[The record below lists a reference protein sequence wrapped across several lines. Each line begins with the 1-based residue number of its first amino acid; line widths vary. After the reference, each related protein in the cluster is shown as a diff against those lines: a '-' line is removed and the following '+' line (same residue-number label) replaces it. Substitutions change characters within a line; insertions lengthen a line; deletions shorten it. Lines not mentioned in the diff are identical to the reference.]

1 MPRGANKDSYADGK
15 IYRLVATGTDQVY
28 IGSTCGTLKQRHWH
42 HNYTAAHPESQKQTM
57 ACKLYEEGR
66 TVAIELIEAFPC
78 ESRDQLL
85 ARERHWLENT
95 PTAINRNTPG
105 GLGWKAARERR
116 KEEFEEYMDEYRAID
131 YVCECG
137 AEIKR
142 CEKAR
147 HQRSAKHQA
156 LLLEKL
162 TA

>member
-1 MPRGANKDSYADGK
+1 MPRGQAKGDYANAK

-28 IGSTCGTLKQRHWH
+28 IGSTCEPLAKRLYN
-42 HNYTAAHPESQKQTM
+42 HNWCAAHPESQKPTM

-66 TVAIELIEAFPC
+66 TVAIQLIEAFPC

-85 ARERHWLENT
+85 ARERSWLENT

-105 GLGWKAARERR
+105 GLGWKAARARR
-116 KEEFEEYMDEYRAID
+116 QEEHEEYMADYRAID
-131 YVCECG
+131 FECECG
-137 AEIKR
+137 AKIKR
-142 CEKAR
+142 CETAR

-162 TA
+162 TT

>member
-1 MPRGANKDSYADGK
+1 MPRGANKDNYADGK

-42 HNYTAAHPESQKQTM
+42 HNYTAAHPESQKPTM

-66 TVAIELIEAFPC
+66 TVAIQLIEAFPC
-78 ESRDQLL
+78 ETRDQLL
-85 ARERHWLENT
+85 ARERYWLENT
-95 PTAINRNTPG
+95 PKAINRNTPG
-105 GLGWKAARERR
+105 GLGWREARARR
-116 KEEFEEYMDEYRAID
+116 QEEHEEYMADYRAID
-131 YVCECG
+131 FECECG
-137 AEIKR
+137 AKIKR

-162 TA
+162 TT